1 MPSEPVAQSGRKVA
15 DEVSS
20 ARDGRRVLV
29 ALDGPAGD
37 AVLPDAVHLAR
48 CLGGSLLLA
57 HVMPS
62 GSPGSTI
69 QLARDRLERLARSAR
84 ARGVAASVIFLQ
96 GEPTEQL
103 LGYTLGNG
111 IAALALGSRGEWGKD
126 GGLYGSVADAIIR
139 QSPVPVLVRRSP
151 AGRAPAVPARFQ
163 RVLVPL
169 DGSRL
174 AERAVPDALT
184 LARASAGRVMLVQA
198 VAERRPFVKG
208 GSGELVAR
216 ELQAA
221 GEYLASVRERHWHSG
236 VPMETTVH
244 LGCPAE
250 VIRWVAQETAADL
263 VVMATRGRSGLCREQ
278 LGSVSLD
285 ALQGEAPLLLRPPT
299 AVGTWEDRSPAPGR
313 ASARGSLPSNTSLVD
328 RYSLN

>member
-1 MPSEPVAQSGRKVA
+1 MPSEPLAQSGRKVA
-15 DEVSS
+15 DDEPS
-20 ARDGRRVLV
+20 ARDDRRGLV
-29 ALDGPAGD
+29 ALDGAAGG
-37 AVLPDAVHLAR
+37 AMPPDAVHLAR

-62 GSPGSTI
+62 GSTESMI
-69 QLARDRLERLARSAR
+69 QAARDRLERLAQSAR
-84 ARGVAASVIFLQ
+84 AQGVAASIVLRQ

-103 LGYTLGNG
+103 LGHTLGNG
-111 IAALALGSRGEWGKD
+111 IAALALRSCGEWGKD
-126 GGLYGSVADAIIR
+126 GGLYGSVAGAIIR

-151 AGRAPAVPARFQ
+151 AERAPAVPARFQ

-169 DGSRL
+169 DGSRR

-236 VPMETTVH
+236 VPVETTVH
-244 LGCPAE
+244 LGRPTE

-263 VVMATRGRSGLCREQ
+263 VVMATRGTSGLCREQ

-285 ALQGEAPLLLRPPT
+285 VLQGEAPLLRPPT
-299 AVGTWEDRSPAPGR
+299 VVGTWEDRSPTPGR
-313 ASARGSLPSNTSLVD
+313 ASESGSPALTHL
-328 RYSLN
+328 